1 MKTRKLGATDLYF
14 STVGIGTWPMGG
26 AGPGMSWGPQD
37 DNESVDT
44 IITAVNNGINWLDTS
59 GAYGRGHSEE
69 VVGMALKKLSKRP
82 IIATKCGTTWDKDG
96 KAAFRLD
103 REDVKAQCEASLKSM
118 GIDVIDLYL
127 IHWPNP
133 IEYMEEGWQTCADL
147 IKEGKVRY
155 IGVSNFTIEQM
166 DRLQPIHP
174 IACMEPPY
182 SMIERRIESEILD
195 YCKNHDMGVVVYSA
209 LQQGILT
216 GNMKSINDLP
226 LEDFRRHNAHF
237 KEPEFS
243 INLQLV
249 EDLTPVAGKYD
260 CSVAQLALAWVLR
273 RPEVTSAI
281 NGARSVTEIE
291 DSIKGGN
298 LEISPEDMATIDGL
312 LAEREKIVPPAP
324 PLGTPPGA
332 GPNPPEKK

>member
-1 MKTRKLGATDLYF
+1 
-14 STVGIGTWPMGG
+14 MGG
-26 AGPGMSWGPQD
+26 AGGGIMNWGPQD
-37 DNESVDT
+37 DNESIAT

-69 VVGMALKKLSKRP
+69 VIGIALKKLSRKP

-96 KAAFRLD
+96 KTAFRLD
-103 REDVKAQCEASLKSM
+103 RADVRAQCEASLKRM

-133 IEYMEEGWQTCADL
+133 IEYMEEGWQTCAEL
-147 IKEGKVRY
+147 VKEGKVRY

-166 DRLQPIHP
+166 DRLQSIHP

-182 SMIERRIESEILD
+182 SMVERRIEEKILD
-195 YCKNHDMGVVVYSA
+195 YCKKYNMGVVVYSA

-216 GNMKSINDLP
+216 GALKSIDDLP
-226 LEDFRRHNAHF
+226 PNDFRRHNAHF

-243 INLQLV
+243 INLKLV
-249 EDLTPVAGKYD
+249 ADLAPIARKNG
-260 CSVAQLALAWVLR
+260 CSVAQLAIAWVLR

-281 NGARSVTEIE
+281 NGARTRAEIE

-298 LEISPEDMATIDGL
+298 LDISRKDLMTIEGM
-312 LAEREKIVPPAP
+312 LAEREKKVPPAP

-332 GPNPPEKK
+332 GPLPPLKK